1 MFYIDSESS
10 LARSRRKWEAE
21 TGMATTSMEPAPS
34 DSGAGHGNPSGGRVT
49 GGQIIDLAYTLWL
62 ATVACALMSTI
73 SLSIV
78 IALYLVD
85 TTLGLGGDA
94 PLFGPDT
101 YLRVFELAALFGA
114 GAVVAHFL
122 RLRLEAI
129 RRASIMVALPYRI
142 VVNPPNGDT
151 VSKFECS
158 CQVTL
163 ALDHERP
170 LAELKLK
177 SDVLKTFL
185 ENAFVVAVSDPVIR
199 FSKQKMEQMLR
210 MAALHVLGEGVSAV
224 IISEVRQRRV
234 PTQKKP
240 VAAAANSDIAETPA
254 AAC

>member
-1 MFYIDSESS
+1 
-10 LARSRRKWEAE
+10 
-21 TGMATTSMEPAPS
+21 MEPAPS
-34 DSGAGHGNPSGGRVT
+34 KSGAGHGNSAGGRRET
-49 GGQIIDLAYTLWL
+49 NGQFIDLAYTLWL

-73 SLSIV
+73 SLTVV
-78 IALYLVD
+78 IALYLID
-85 TTLGLGGDA
+85 TTLGLGGEV

-129 RRASIMVALPYRI
+129 RRASIMVPLPYRI
-142 VVNPPNGDT
+142 VVNPVNGDT

-177 SDVLKTFL
+177 SDILKTFL

-199 FSKQKMEQMLR
+199 FSKQKMEQTLR
-210 MAALHVLGEGVSAV
+210 IAALHVLGEGVSAV

-234 PTQKKP
+234 PIPKP
-240 VAAAANSDIAETPA
+240 VVAAANSDIAAAPA